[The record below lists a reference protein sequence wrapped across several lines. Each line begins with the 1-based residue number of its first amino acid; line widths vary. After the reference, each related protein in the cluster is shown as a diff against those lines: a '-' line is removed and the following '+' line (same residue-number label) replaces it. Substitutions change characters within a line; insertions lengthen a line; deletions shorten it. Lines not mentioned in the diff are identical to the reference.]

1 MPNTETSGASVPPA
15 SFSLPVRAG
24 GGLWVPREPQT
35 KSLSD
40 EVHSPLAVEMLLQC
54 HQRVAAQ
61 CETLQ
66 RLCAYLPTHGVDE
79 QARSAATAVM
89 RYFDTAAP
97 LHHADEEQDWL
108 GLLRPLW
115 AQQAERLALL
125 ERLRAEH
132 RQLEALWQLQKTAL
146 QSVVA
151 APDGQSLRLS
161 PESVEAFVQ
170 AYHAHIAFEEGQWL
184 VLAQQAL
191 KGPALDAL
199 ASSMVA
205 RRRQA

>member
-24 GGLWVPREPQT
+24 GGLWVPREPQN

-115 AQQAERLALL
+115 RAQDDKLAMLDRLCIEHRAL
-125 ERLRAEH
+125 ERMWCEIKG
-132 RQLEALWQLQKTAL
+132 QLQAL
-146 QSVVA
+146 ADA
-151 APDGQSLRLS
+151 ALGGCMPLDATRVNG
-161 PESVEAFVQ
+161 FVQ
-170 AYHAHIAFEEGQWL
+170 AYRAHIAFEEGTWL
-184 VLAQQAL
+184 NLAHRSVSKDDLVQLGHA
-191 KGPALDAL
+191 
-199 ASSMVA
+199 MVA
-205 RRRQA
+205 RRQT